1 MAQLLEGDW
10 EIGDK
15 AQQSP
20 TGHGH
25 GHGHG
30 LIISSVCEL
39 EMLEKSCRHI
49 IPHIHALHSDSQY
62 RLGRLARSK
71 AMLVSEYNTRPFML
85 LHA

>member
-1 MAQLLEGDW
+1 MAQLLEGDYW

-20 TGHGH
+20 TGH

-39 EMLEKSCRHI
+39 EMLEKSWRHII

-71 AMLVSEYNTRPFML
+71 AILVSEYNTRAFML